1 LNTLIES
8 NEGKAFFEEVQKNK
22 RILIK
27 NLLSE
32 GEPEEIIAETVSKD
46 MLSWLEEFHETGK
59 IGTVLT
65 PDFDDQD
72 DENQNSEF
80 ENKISCTLKQPE
92 NFKYRSGN
100 FENSL
105 RQNML
110 TDESSRVKLSLIKH
124 QLIALDELNESH
136 ENIVSA
142 LKTVVE
148 ESLLLISEFEFL
160 NIHSIK
166 ENKEEL

>member
-1 LNTLIES
+1 
-8 NEGKAFFEEVQKNK
+8 V
-22 RILIK
+22 
-27 NLLSE
+27 
-32 GEPEEIIAETVSKD
+32 P
-46 MLSWLEEFHETGK
+46 
-59 IGTVLT
+59 
-65 PDFDDQD
+65 
-72 DENQNSEF
+72 
-80 ENKISCTLKQPE
+80 
-92 NFKYRSGN
+92 
-100 FENSL
+100 
-105 RQNML
+105 
-110 TDESSRVKLSLIKH
+110 TDESARVKLSLIKH